1 MKIWSGVLLIAF
13 MLSTACGDGTPP
25 TPKLEV
31 TPDPD
36 GMEGFTP
43 TAIVEK
49 IVAESAVKESA
60 PKLEATP
67 NPSGM
72 GGLTPT
78 AIVEKI
84 VAEST
89 VKESTTLDSGPKIN
103 CVLNKEEN
111 QITCMSTN
119 VKEGSQ
125 LKWTSTAADAHGGGS
140 TWQFTIYEQ
149 PVGNVA
155 QVFLDICQGS
165 TCQTF
170 ETSIDTSELGSMET
184 HRDTVLEATTPTG
197 PTSKKTLSAP
207 PVLDLP
213 FTTDHEPTGMMPMG
227 ETILHPVTP
236 DNPGGHPGIDFQWH
250 YQTELIAAT
259 NGEVIDIITSKPR
272 RSLLY
277 HVFVMSGDF
286 AVTYDVV
293 DLYSFNP
300 NLDVG
305 SKILSGQVMGYVE
318 MGGDD
323 GHTSTH
329 WAFGTW
335 RPGTGKPNPEGVVE
349 KFIVDYICPVPYFS
363 ETERLRL
370 FRLWDS
376 AIYPDAGEFKGAEL
390 KERFPEVCNGPYK
403 NY

>member
-1 MKIWSGVLLIAF
+1 MKIWYGVLLIAF
-13 MLSTACGDGTPP
+13 MLSTACGDGTPS

-36 GMEGFTP
+36 GVAGFTP

-49 IVAESAVKESA
+49 IVAES
-60 PKLEATP
+60 
-67 NPSGM
+67 
-72 GGLTPT
+72 T
-78 AIVEKI
+78 A
-84 VAEST
+84 
-89 VKESTTLDSGPKIN
+89 KESTTLDSGPKIN

-119 VKEGSQ
+119 IKEGSQ

-149 PVGNVA
+149 PVGSVA

-170 ETSIDTSELGSMET
+170 ETSIDTLELGSMDM
-184 HRDTVLEATTPTG
+184 HKDTVFEAAATPTG
-197 PTSKKTLSAP
+197 PTPKKTLSAP
-207 PVLDLP
+207 PVLNLP
-213 FTTDHEPTGMMPMG
+213 FTTDHEPQGMMPMG
-227 ETILHPVTP
+227 ETILHPATP

-259 NGEVIDIITSKPR
+259 NGEVIDIRTLQPR
-272 RSLLY
+272 VSLLY

-286 AVTYDVV
+286 VVTYDVV

-300 NLDVG
+300 DLDVG

-329 WAFGTW
+329 WSFGTW
-335 RPGTGKPNPEGVVE
+335 RPGTGIPNPEGVVE